1 MYKRYFLELY
11 NPKTKAYHTQGEYDS
26 FEEAEEARKNY
37 VNPNYPNG
45 VELNINVL
53 TYDNEDFLQDV
64 ETY

>member
-11 NPKTKAYHTQGEYDS
+11 SSKTKAYHTQGEYDS
-26 FEEAEEARKNY
+26 FEEAEEARINY
-37 VNPNYPNG
+37 INPNYPNG

-53 TYDNEDFLQDV
+53 TYDDEDFLQDV